1 MMTSIAT
8 KNLKHSKVRTLV
20 AIGGVCFA
28 VTLLFMQLGFFA
40 TVSLSAM
47 LIYDG
52 LDFDVVLTSPNYV
65 VLTQASTFPRS
76 RLNQAQAHPAVV
88 RVMPL
93 HVSRHVWRNPETR
106 YHWPTVILGVNPH
119 DPVSRRPELTQQLPG
134 LARPDTL
141 LIDTLSKPVLG
152 PQEAGTEVE
161 VGSRNLHI
169 IGRFT
174 TGPGFEAGL
183 IVVGEQTY
191 SRVFGGR
198 PLSAVNVGLVKLRAG
213 ADAEQV
219 VAELRR
225 TLPADVR
232 VLTRRELAD
241 KEIRY
246 WLISTS
252 TGVIFISG
260 VTIALLFGVVITYQV
275 LSLEVNQRLPEYA
288 TLKAMGFSDMY
299 LNGIVL
305 KQAVIFAVVSYV
317 PGFFIA
323 VGIYTTGA
331 AMTGLPMGMTLSRA
345 AGVFALNLL
354 LCCVSGVLALRILR
368 RADPVE
374 LFH

>member
-1 MMTSIAT
+1 
-8 KNLKHSKVRTLV
+8 
-20 AIGGVCFA
+20 
-28 VTLLFMQLGFFA
+28 
-40 TVSLSAM
+40 
-47 LIYDG
+47 
-52 LDFDVVLTSPNYV
+52 VLTSPSYV
-65 VLTQASTFPRS
+65 VLTQPYTFPRS
-76 RLNQAQAHPAVV
+76 RLHQAQAHPQVE

-93 HVSRHVWRNPETR
+93 HVSRHVWRNPQTR
-106 YHWPTVILGVNPH
+106 YHWPTVVLGVNPR
-119 DPVSRRPELTQQLPG
+119 DPVSRRPELAQQLPG

-141 LIDTLSKPVLG
+141 LIDSLSKDVLG
-152 PQEAGTEVE
+152 PQESGTEVE

-169 IGRFT
+169 IGQFT

-183 IVVGEQTY
+183 IVVGDQTF
-191 SRVFGGR
+191 SRIFGGR
-198 PLSAVNVGLVKLRAG
+198 PLSAVNVGLVKLRPG
-213 ADAEQV
+213 ADPDQV

-225 TLPADVR
+225 NLPVDVR

-288 TLKAMGFSDMY
+288 TLKAMGFSDMH

-317 PGFFIA
+317 PGFVIA
-323 VGIYTTGA
+323 TVIYATGA
-331 AMTGLPMGMTLSRA
+331 AMTGLPMGMTLGRA
-345 AGVFALNLL
+345 LGVFVLNLI

>member
-1 MMTSIAT
+1 MSSIAT

-40 TVSLSAM
+40 TVSRSAT

-76 RLNQAQAHPAVV
+76 RLHQVHAHPQVEH
-88 RVMPL
+88 VMPL
-93 HVSRHVWRNPETR
+93 YVSRHVWRNPQTR
-106 YHWPTVILGVNPH
+106 FHWPTVVLGVNPR
-119 DPVSRRPELTQQLPG
+119 DPVSHRAELAQQLLA

-141 LIDTLSKPVLG
+141 LIDTLSKEVLG
-152 PQEAGTEVE
+152 PQESGTEVE
-161 VGSRNLHI
+161 VGSHNLHI
-169 IGRFT
+169 IGQFT

-183 IVVGEQTY
+183 IVVGDQTF
-191 SRVFGGR
+191 SRIFGGR
-198 PLSAVNVGLVKLRAG
+198 PLSAVNVGLVKLRPS
-213 ADAEQV
+213 ADPEQV
-219 VAELRR
+219 VADLRR
-225 TLPADVR
+225 NLPADVR

-241 KEIRY
+241 KEIHY

-288 TLKAMGFSDMY
+288 TLKAMGFSDVY

-305 KQAVIFAVVSYV
+305 KQAIIFAIVSYI

-323 VGIYTTGA
+323 VVIYATGA
-331 AMTGLPMGMTLSRA
+331 AMTGLPMGMTVSRA
-345 AGVFALNLL
+345 LAVFVLNLL